1 MKRRLSQKIHPVKSR
16 KAGAKQF
23 NRVKKTKK
31 TKKSSFIVP
40 RLWGLAKRLE
50 HRRIKGKQKKK

>member
-1 MKRRLSQKIHPVKSR
+1 MKRRLSQK
-16 KAGAKQF
+16 AKKP
-23 NRVKKTKK
+23 KKTKK
-31 TKKSSFIVP
+31 GSFTAP